1 MDLKILYENKDLVIC
16 VKPCLVPSQPDPSG
30 DEDMTSVLDEHF
42 RTRGEGRSAAFVVHR
57 LDRCVGGVMVYAK
70 NKETCSYLS
79 GIVADKDRFTKEYI
93 AVVSGTPTPP
103 SGRFEDI
110 LYKDS
115 AQGKAFVAGRERK
128 GAKRAVLDYEV
139 VDTREPEGLS
149 LVKIRLG
156 TGRFHQI
163 RVQFA
168 SRKMPIFGD
177 GKYGSRKKSEGI
189 ALWSYRLGFEYKGET
204 YSFSCLPDGAQGAW
218 GLFDLK
224 KYCKKTL
231 DNKKTL

>member
-1 MDLKILYENKDLVIC
+1 MDLKILYENRDLVIC
-16 VKPCLVPSQPDPSG
+16 VKPYLVPSQPDPSG
-30 DEDMTSVLDEHF
+30 DEDMTSALNEHF
-42 RTRGEGRSAAFVVHR
+42 RTSGDERSAAFVVHR

-79 GIVADKDRFTKEYI
+79 GIVADKDKFTKEYI
-93 AVVSGTPTPP
+93 AVVSGTPSPP

-110 LYKDS
+110 IYKDV
-115 AQGKAFVAGRERK
+115 AQGKAFVVDGERK
-128 GAKRAVLDYEV
+128 GAKRALLDYEV
-139 VDTREPEGLS
+139 IDIKEAEGLS

-177 GKYGSRKKSEGI
+177 GKYGSRKKSDGI
-189 ALWSYRLGFEYKGET
+189 ALWSYRLGFEYKGKT
-204 YSFSCLPDGAQGAW
+204 YSFSHLPDGTQKIW
-218 GLFDLK
+218 DMFDTK
-224 KYCKKTL
+224 KILQKNT
-231 DNKKTL
+231 

>member
-30 DEDMTSVLDEHF
+30 DEDMTSALNEHF

-79 GIVADKDRFTKEYI
+79 GIVADKDRFAKEYI
-93 AVVSGTPTPP
+93 AVVSGTPDPLN
-103 SGRFEDI
+103 GRLEDS
-110 LYKDS
+110 LYKD
-115 AQGKAFVAGRERK
+115 AAHGKAFVVSGGRRS
-128 GAKRAVLDYEV
+128 AKRASLDYEV
-139 VDTREPEGLS
+139 IDTREAEGAS
-149 LVKIRLG
+149 LVKIRLN

-168 SRKMPIFGD
+168 SRKHPIMGD
-177 GKYGSRKKSEGI
+177 GKYGSRVKLDGI
-189 ALWSYRLGFEYKGET
+189 ALWSYRLAFEHKGKAF
-204 YSFSCLPDGAQGAW
+204 SFSCLPDGDQGAW
-218 GLFDLK
+218 GLFDLEK
-224 KYCKKTL
+224 ILQKNT
-231 DNKKTL
+231 